1 MSELL
6 FIINYPEL
14 RLLDIID
21 IVLVAYLFYEMYK
34 LIRGTA
40 AINIFIG
47 IISIYLVWKLVK
59 ALEMEL
65 LTEILGQFISVGVIA
80 LIVVF
85 QPEIRRFLLLLGT
98 PGFINKTPK
107 RFLFW
112 KIDMHNENELSIDTI
127 IQACQKMSQTMTG
140 ALIVIAKKNELQTFS
155 NTGEYIDSNITVQLI
170 ENIFFKNSP
179 LHDGAVI
186 IFNNRIK
193 AARCILPVSGNRNI
207 SHDLGLRHRS
217 ALGITEQSDAVAIV
231 VSEQTGNISYCKRGE
246 LTQNIKPSQLKDF
259 LEEEFSLGN

>member
-1 MSELL
+1 MIEL
-6 FIINYPEL
+6 FILNLPKL

-21 IVLVAYLFYEMYK
+21 IVLVAYLFYELYK

-59 ALEMEL
+59 VLEMEL

-98 PGFINKTPK
+98 PGFISKTPK

-112 KIDMHNENELSIDTI
+112 KIDMGNESLLNIDPI
-127 IQACQKMSQTMTG
+127 IQSCQKMSHSHTG
-140 ALIVIAKKNELQTFS
+140 ALIVIAKKNELHTFI
-155 NTGEYIDSNITVQLI
+155 NTGEHIDSNITVHLM
-170 ENIFFKNSP
+170 ENIFYKNSP
-179 LHDGAVI
+179 LHDGAI
-186 IFNNRIK
+186 IILNNRIK

-231 VSEQTGNISYCKRGE
+231 VSEQSGEISYCKKGE
-246 LTQNIKPSQLKDF
+246 LTRAIQPTQLKDF
-259 LEEEFSLGN
+259 LEEEFNISN

>member
-1 MSELL
+1 M
-6 FIINYPEL
+6 
-14 RLLDIID
+14 DIID
-21 IVLVAYLFYEMYK
+21 IVLVAYLFYELCK
-34 LIRGTA
+34 LIKGTA
-40 AINIFIG
+40 AINIFVG
-47 IISIYLVWKLVK
+47 IISIYLIWKLVR

-65 LTEILGQFISVGVIA
+65 LAEILGQFISVGVIA

-98 PGFINKTPK
+98 PGFMSKKPK

-112 KIDMHNENELSIDTI
+112 KMMDMSNENNLSIDPI
-127 IQACQKMSQTMTG
+127 IQACQKMSHSRTG
-140 ALIVIAKKNELQTFS
+140 ALVVIANQNELPTFV
-155 NTGEYIDSNITVQLI
+155 NTGEIIEANISKQLL

-186 IFNNRIK
+186 IVNNRIR

-217 ALGITEQSDAVAIV
+217 AMGITEQSDAIAIV
-231 VSEQTGNISYCKRGE
+231 VSEQTGKISYCKKGE
-246 LTQNIKPSQLKDF
+246 LTMDIQPSQLKDF
-259 LEEEFSLGN
+259 LEEEFNVIG

>member
-1 MSELL
+1 MLEL
-6 FIINYPEL
+6 FIYQLPKF
-14 RLLDIID
+14 RVLDIID
-21 IVLVAYLFYEMYK
+21 IVLVAYLFYEIYK
-34 LIRGTA
+34 LIKGTA

-47 IISIYLVWKLVK
+47 ILSIYLIWKLVR
-59 ALEMEL
+59 ALEMSL
-65 LTEILGQFISVGVIA
+65 LAEILGQFISVGVIA

-98 PGFINKTPK
+98 PGFISKKSK

-112 KIDMHNENELSIDTI
+112 RIDVSNENNLSIDPI
-127 IQACQKMSQTMTG
+127 IQACQKMSYSKTG
-140 ALIVIAKKNELQTFS
+140 ALMVIANKNELPTFV
-155 NTGEYIDSNITVQLI
+155 NTGEIIEANVSKQLL

-186 IFNNRIK
+186 IVNNRIR

-217 ALGITEQSDAVAIV
+217 AMGITEQSDAIAIV
-231 VSEQTGNISYCKRGE
+231 VSEQTGKISYCKKGE
-246 LTQNIKPSQLKDF
+246 LFMDIQPSQLKDF
-259 LEEEFSLGN
+259 LEEEFNVNG

>member
-1 MSELL
+1 MLTL
-6 FIINYPEL
+6 FIEQLPHL
-14 RLLDIID
+14 RILDIID
-21 IVLVAYLFYEMYK
+21 IVLVAYLFYELYK
-34 LIRGTA
+34 LIKGTA

-47 IISIYLVWKLVK
+47 IISIYLMWKLVRI
-59 ALEMEL
+59 LEMEL

-98 PGFINKTPK
+98 PGFISKKSK

-112 KIDMHNENELSIDTI
+112 RIYMGNESSLNIDPI
-127 IQACQKMSQTMTG
+127 IQACQKMSQSKTG
-140 ALIVIAKKNELQTFS
+140 ALLVIANKNELQTFV
-155 NTGEYIDSNITVQLI
+155 NTGDLIEANISMQLL

-186 IFNNRIK
+186 IVNNRIR

-217 ALGITEQSDAVAIV
+217 AMGITEQSDAIAIV
-231 VSEQTGNISYCKRGE
+231 VSEQSGKISYCKKGE
-246 LTQNIKPSQLKDF
+246 LTLDIQPSQLKDF
-259 LEEEFSLGN
+259 LDEEFNVIS

>member
-1 MSELL
+1 MLEL
-6 FIINYPEL
+6 FIVHLPTL
-14 RLLDIID
+14 RVLDVID
-21 IVLVAYLFYEMYK
+21 IVLVAYLFFELYK

-47 IISIYLVWKLVK
+47 IISIYLMWKLVR

-65 LTEILGQFISVGVIA
+65 LAEILGQFISVGVIA

-98 PGFINKTPK
+98 PGFISKKPK

-112 KIDMHNENELSIDTI
+112 RIDLTNENNLSIDPI
-127 IQACQKMSQTMTG
+127 IQACQKMSHTRTG
-140 ALIVIAKKNELQTFS
+140 ALLVIANKNELTTFS
-155 NTGEYIDSNITVQLI
+155 NTGEIIEASISKQLL
-170 ENIFFKNSP
+170 ENLFFRNSP

-186 IFNNRIK
+186 IVNNRIR

-217 ALGITEQSDAVAIV
+217 AMGITEQSDAIAIV
-231 VSEQTGNISYCKRGE
+231 VSEQTGKISYCKKGE
-246 LTQNIKPSQLKDF
+246 LTLDIQPSQLKDF
-259 LEEEFSLGN
+259 LEEEFNVNS